1 MLRRN
6 ADIPRQPCNKLIWVV
21 VPSSTVAICFA
32 TCDGSQSHTKCK
44 GILGRDCSP
53 PSPVPA
59 HKLASKQAYLSIWFS
74 TLLSF
79 GPHLWFCLS
88 QWCHVLRDCGT
99 ILQGASKHI
108 TTTLWRVI
116 RHQHDLDSHFAQTS
130 ECQASLYIIKCY
142 SMCSCKLACSIIYIY
157 KFTQITQTPGKL
169 LWLPFWNKLPL
180 PVGIEPLKAT
190 CFWMTETEKPFD
202 ALGSS
207 SNKVSCKIPCKENNL
222 IQLTMFGFL
231 YLSLGICHPL
241 CCHQNATL
249 VTLHKSQDWLFEYF
263 KFKIITGNRN
273 STIEP
278 FPALTQGPSFTH
290 FTHFDAQS
298 FHLFPLRIFCVHLCF
313 GFVSKDG
320 KRAMWMYDNCNIYGI
335 YDI

>member
-6 ADIPRQPCNKLIWVV
+6 VDIPRQPCNKLIWAVV
-21 VPSSTVAICFA
+21 LSSTVAICFA

-116 RHQHDLDSHFAQTS
+116 RHQHDLDSHFARTS

-157 KFTQITQTPGKL
+157 IYKFTQITNTRKTPVIAVLEQIAAPGGYRAPQSDML
-169 LWLPFWNKLPL
+169 LNDWDWEAFWCTRVLL
-180 PVGIEPLKAT
+180 
-190 CFWMTETEKPFD
+190 
-202 ALGSS
+202 
-207 SNKVSCKIPCKENNL
+207 
-222 IQLTMFGFL
+222 Q
-231 YLSLGICHPL
+231 
-241 CCHQNATL
+241 
-249 VTLHKSQDWLFEYF
+249 
-263 KFKIITGNRN
+263 
-273 STIEP
+273 
-278 FPALTQGPSFTH
+278 
-290 FTHFDAQS
+290 
-298 FHLFPLRIFCVHLCF
+298 
-313 GFVSKDG
+313 
-320 KRAMWMYDNCNIYGI
+320 
-335 YDI
+335 